1 MRCESDMPTG
11 KEPAVDVRRIT
22 AAAIASLALAT
33 LAACSGA
40 SGATPAMPNGAASA
54 GPASPGSGTGGRAL
68 AAGDSPAGSKV
79 PYCAQAPAS
88 MVSSA
93 LRLSLGKQVTTA
105 EGPVSVCAYLG
116 RYMVMVRYQSGE
128 NARQFAEGR
137 KSLGSLR
144 QAVSSVRGLGDE
156 AYFASAGSGKRET
169 NTLAVRKGP
178 IAVFLTAPKPLAPER
193 SLMTQL
199 LSKL

>member
-1 MRCESDMPTG
+1 M
-11 KEPAVDVRRIT
+11 DVRHIT
-22 AAAIASLALAT
+22 AAVIASLALAS
-33 LAACSGA
+33 LAACSGTN
-40 SGATPAMPNGAASA
+40 GATPAMPNGAGSSVPAPA
-54 GPASPGSGTGGRAL
+54 GGSTSGSAL
-68 AAGDSPAGSKV
+68 AAGDSPGGSKA

-128 NARQFAEGR
+128 NARQFTEGR
-137 KSLGSLR
+137 KSLGRLH
-144 QAVSSVRGLGDE
+144 QAVTSVHGLGDQ
-156 AYFASAGSGKRET
+156 AYFASAGSGQRET
-169 NTLAVRKGP
+169 STLAARKGP

-193 SLMTQL
+193 SLMTRL

>member
-1 MRCESDMPTG
+1 MRP
-11 KEPAVDVRRIT
+11 IT
-22 AAAIASLALAT
+22 AAVIASLALTA
-33 LAACSGA
+33 LAACSGTT
-40 SGATPAMPNGAASA
+40 GATPAMPGGAGSSV
-54 GPASPGSGTGGRAL
+54 PASPDGGPGGSAL
-68 AAGDSPAGSKV
+68 AAGNSPGGSKA

-88 MVSSA
+88 LVSSA

-137 KSLGSLR
+137 KSLGSLH
-144 QAVSSVRGLGDE
+144 QAITSVRGLGDE
-156 AYFASAGSGKRET
+156 AYFATAGSGKRVT
-169 NTLAVRKGP
+169 NILAARKGP